1 MYKRS
6 YVDVLMDYIQGDRCQ
21 VSGHDTQPVFFLN
34 ALLITMFITL
44 QVSELIWDWV
54 LCSPLTKHQVPLSN
68 LSELQITCLYRASP
82 PHSSVSSLF
91 TVKTRVPLSTD
102 PGSALYSTDTQYY

>member
-21 VSGHDTQPVFFLN
+21 DSGHDTQPVFFLN

-54 LCSPLTKHQVPLSN
+54 PL
-68 LSELQITCLYRASP
+68 
-82 PHSSVSSLF
+82 
-91 TVKTRVPLSTD
+91 
-102 PGSALYSTDTQYY
+102 